1 MLMPMELSTIQRVA
15 AGTHAVLA
23 VWLLGMGV
31 AHQIGVMLGAWR
43 GTLRHPEDLDGLLA
57 CGAGL
62 LIAGALVSWSLAAL
76 LRGATGFALASL
88 GVLALVVAAMAMR
101 YGWMFL
107 GGTTL
112 LGVIDL
118 VVIGALLASAAR

>member
-1 MLMPMELSTIQRVA
+1 MPLMELSSTIHRVA

-43 GTLRHPEDLDGLLA
+43 GTLRHPEDLGGLLA

-76 LRGATGFALASL
+76 VRGATGFALASL
-88 GVLALVVAAMAMR
+88 GVLVLVVAAMAMR

-112 LGVIDL
+112 LGVIDG
-118 VVIGALLASAAR
+118 VVIGLLLASTTR